1 MTTAVKIAGIAFV
14 LSAVGAGLT
23 GCGGSDSDSGD
34 SGDSAKDAPKSASK
48 DGFCEKFNGLY
59 TNLAGADPDDTAGAI
74 KGIKDWA
81 AEMEDYGTPSEMT
94 DEAREGFEVVIKTFK
109 GVDDDATAED
119 LQGLGDDV
127 SAADNKSAEAFGDWT
142 SENCP
147 SPSVPSAPSDDA
159 S

>member
-1 MTTAVKIAGIAFV
+1 MKTAVKIAGIAFV
-14 LSAVGAGLT
+14 LSTVGAGLT
-23 GCGGSDSDSGD
+23 GCGGSDSDG
-34 SGDSAKDAPKSASK
+34 GDSAKDAPKSASK

-59 TNLAGADPDDTAGAI
+59 DNLTGASSDDPTKAI

-94 DEAREGFEVVIKTFK
+94 DDARKGFEVVIKTFK

-119 LQGLGDDV
+119 LQNLGDDV
-127 SAADNKSAEAFGDWT
+127 SAEDNKSAEAFGDWT
-142 SENCP
+142 TENCP
-147 SPSVPSAPSDDA
+147 SPSVPAVPSDDA